1 LASRHHRLRR
11 SGKSAA
17 GFLAEVLRAW
27 AIFLASLSAS
37 GTCARRLGG
46 ALGQVRR
53 GRWRG
58 GECRERPQP
67 ESRDSPKTAA
77 SISRGWPDERI
88 ALSRHRTGARSSRR
102 KRGLIRRFG
111 LVFPVA
117 IFAVIAVVGV
127 AVGGKLFAPG
137 SSAFSA
143 VQAIEMVP
151 GSHTMAAL
159 ETERAQL
166 IAMTTAAR
174 TLTVVAKPK
183 LAQPAQVAAANPGTT
198 GGGGS
203 DGVVFVTSTPP
214 NPGSAQSIAYNMMAS
229 FGFSPTTFFGCLK
242 EMWNRE
248 SGWRYDAENASGAFG
263 IPQALPGSKM
273 ASAGADWQTNPAT
286 QIKWGLGYI
295 KAIYGDPCKAWAFWQ
310 VNHYY

>member
-1 LASRHHRLRR
+1 
-11 SGKSAA
+11 
-17 GFLAEVLRAW
+17 VQRAW
-27 AIFLASLSAS
+27 AIFLALLSAS
-37 GTCARRLGG
+37 GTCARRPGG
-46 ALGQVRR
+46 APGQVRR

-58 GECRERPQP
+58 GNAANARSGKPGFTE
-67 ESRDSPKTAA
+67 TAV
-77 SISRGWPDERI
+77 SISRARPNERI

-111 LVFPVA
+111 LVFPVT
-117 IFAVIAVVGV
+117 IFAVIAVIGV

-159 ETERAQL
+159 ESERAQL

-183 LAQPAQVAAANPGTT
+183 LASPAQVAAASPGTT

-203 DGVVFVTSTPP
+203 DGIVYVTSRPP
-214 NPGSAQSIAYNMMAS
+214 DPGSAQSIAYNMLAS

-242 EMWNRE
+242 DMWDRE
-248 SGWRYDAENASGAFG
+248 SGWRYDAENASGAYG
-263 IPQALPGSKM
+263 IPQALPGGKM

-295 KAIYGDPCKAWAFWQ
+295 KAIYGDPCKAWGFWQ
-310 VNHYY
+310 ANHYY

>member
-1 LASRHHRLRR
+1 M
-11 SGKSAA
+11 
-17 GFLAEVLRAW
+17 
-27 AIFLASLSAS
+27 
-37 GTCARRLGG
+37 
-46 ALGQVRR
+46 
-53 GRWRG
+53 
-58 GECRERPQP
+58 
-67 ESRDSPKTAA
+67 
-77 SISRGWPDERI
+77 
-88 ALSRHRTGARSSRR
+88 SRHRTGARSSRR

-111 LVFPVA
+111 LVFPVT

-143 VQAIEMVP
+143 VQAIGVVP

-159 ETERAQL
+159 ESERAQL

-183 LAQPAQVAAANPGTT
+183 LAQPAEVAAANPGTT
-198 GGGGS
+198 TGGTGS

-214 NPGSAQSIAYNMMAS
+214 DPGSAQSIAYNMLAS

-242 EMWNRE
+242 DMWDRE